1 MKRLFF
7 YILSLVAMVAIF
19 ASCSNDANGASDDN
33 KDKGVIVTIRL
44 DRATMTR
51 VMGDPNATDAN
62 SMRLD
67 SKIEKVGFLIF
78 DAAGNLVTRHNDVF
92 EENKVYR
99 FSTTDDAHEM
109 YIVTNVDANILRE
122 VNVKNDLTNK
132 AIVSLKENDYS
143 AIPMIGR
150 VIISITENEFNA
162 NVQLKRL
169 LARVGVKNISV
180 NIPSGESF
188 TPKEIFVCRANDKH
202 ALLDGASATPWDGY
216 SYSDF
221 IDLQDGNVVIK
232 GATGETSITGSLP
245 GLTSGYG
252 NITLPVE
259 NDRSTWQYF
268 YVFPHDATNP
278 TRMVLKGIY
287 RNILGDESVV
297 YYPVIMNH
305 VYNTIEVGTTS
316 YTDATTYADDSK
328 LEANKSYMLDL
339 SLSGEGAKTTSG
351 EVPHGSHAQIN
362 FTVGGYTIANQVS
375 EIQLE
380 EEDRELSFNVTITIV
395 NYKIASQHTTL

>member
-19 ASCSNDANGASDDN
+19 ASCSNDAGASDEN
-33 KDKGVIVTIRL
+33 KDKGVVVTIRL
-44 DRATMTR
+44 DRATMSR
-51 VMGDPNATDAN
+51 VMGDPNVTDAN
-62 SMRLD
+62 SYRYD
-67 SKIEKVGFLIF
+67 TKIDKVAFLIF
-78 DAAGNLVTRHNDVF
+78 DAAGNLITSHYDVF

-122 VNVKNDLTNK
+122 VNIKNDLTSK
-132 AIVSLKENDYS
+132 AIISLKENDYS

-150 VIISITENEFNA
+150 VIISITENEFSA
-162 NVQLKRL
+162 SVQLKRL

-202 ALLDGASATPWDGY
+202 ALLDGASVTPWDGY

-221 IDLQDGNVVIK
+221 IDLQDGDIVIK

-245 GLTSGYG
+245 GLTSGYSD
-252 NITLPVE
+252 ITLPVS

-268 YVFPHDATNP
+268 YVFPHDAINP

-287 RNILGDESVV
+287 RNIHNEESVV

-328 LEANKSYMLDL
+328 LEANKSYLLDL
-339 SLSGEGAKTTSG
+339 SISGEGAKTTSG

>member
-1 MKRLFF
+1 
-7 YILSLVAMVAIF
+7 MVAIF

-33 KDKGVIVTIRL
+33 KDKGVVVTIRL
-44 DRATMTR
+44 DRATMSR

-62 SMRLD
+62 SYRYD
-67 SKIEKVGFLIF
+67 TKIDKVAFLIF
-78 DAAGNLVTRHNDVF
+78 DAAGNLITSHYDVF

-99 FSTTDDAHEM
+99 FSTTDAAHEM

-122 VNVKNDLTNK
+122 VNIKNDLTNK

-162 NVQLKRL
+162 DVQLKRL

-202 ALLDGASATPWDGY
+202 ALLDGASVTPWDGY

-278 TRMVLKGIY
+278 TRMV
-287 RNILGDESVV
+287 R
-297 YYPVIMNH
+297 
-305 VYNTIEVGTTS
+305 TTS
-316 YTDATTYADDSK
+316 YTDAATYADDSK

-339 SLSGEGAKTTSG
+339 SISGEGAKTTAG

>member
-1 MKRLFF
+1 
-7 YILSLVAMVAIF
+7 
-19 ASCSNDANGASDDN
+19 
-33 KDKGVIVTIRL
+33 
-44 DRATMTR
+44 
-51 VMGDPNATDAN
+51 
-62 SMRLD
+62 
-67 SKIEKVGFLIF
+67 
-78 DAAGNLVTRHNDVF
+78 
-92 EENKVYR
+92 
-99 FSTTDDAHEM
+99 
-109 YIVTNVDANILRE
+109 
-122 VNVKNDLTNK
+122 
-132 AIVSLKENDYS
+132 
-143 AIPMIGR
+143 
-150 VIISITENEFNA
+150 
-162 NVQLKRL
+162 
-169 LARVGVKNISV
+169 VGVKNISV

-245 GLTSGYG
+245 GLTSGYR

-305 VYNTIEVGTTS
+305 VYNTIEVGNTS

-339 SLSGEGAKTTSG
+339 SISGEGAKTTSG

>member
-7 YILSLVAMVAIF
+7 YIIGIVAMVAIF
-19 ASCSNDANGASDDN
+19 ASCSKDVASSEETGN
-33 KDKGVIVTIRL
+33 KGVIITIRL
-44 DRATMTR
+44 DRATMAR
-51 VMGDPNATDAN
+51 VMGDPNATDET
-62 SMRLD
+62 SLRYD
-67 SKIEKVGFLIF
+67 TKIEKVGFLIF
-78 DAAGNLVTRHNDVF
+78 NAAGELVTRHSEAYV
-92 EENKVYR
+92 EGKEYR
-99 FSTTDDAHEM
+99 FSTTDDAYEM
-109 YIVTNVDANILRE
+109 LIVANVDANILRE
-122 VNVKNDLTNK
+122 INSKDELTNK
-132 AIVSLKENDYS
+132 SIVSLKATDYS

-150 VIISITENEFNA
+150 VIISITGNEFSA
-162 NVQLKRL
+162 TVSLKRL

-180 NIPSGESF
+180 NIPSSESF
-188 TPKEIFVCRANDKH
+188 VPKEIFVCRANDKH
-202 ALLDGASATPWDGY
+202 ALLDNSADNPWDGY

-221 IDLQDGNVVIK
+221 IDLQDGSIIIK

-252 NITLPVE
+252 DMTLPVS

-287 RNILGDESVV
+287 TDSYGEESVT
-297 YYPVIMNH
+297 YYPVILNH
-305 VYNTIEVGTTS
+305 VYNTVQVGN
-316 YTDATTYADDSK
+316 TTYTEASEYANDSK
-328 LEANKSYMLDL
+328 LEANKSYLLDL
-339 SLSGEGAKTTSG
+339 SISGEGAKTTSG